1 LAPVVV
7 AVEAMEVGRRA
18 ATTAISETVA
28 TMITAETAGAG
39 STAVVATVGEVV
51 ETVAVVEEAISHST
65 TLNRS
70 APSRFAE
77 TSTLCESYV
86 RLRA

>member
-1 LAPVVV
+1 
-7 AVEAMEVGRRA
+7 MEVGRRA

-28 TMITAETAGAG
+28 TMVTAETAGAG
-39 STAVVATVGEVV
+39 STAVVATVGEVAV
-51 ETVAVVEEAISHST
+51 ETVAVEEAISHRT

-77 TSTLCESYV
+77 TSTLCESHV
-86 RLRA
+86 RLRT